1 MKAVIC
7 ERHGPPEALQLV
19 DLDIAPPEPGEVQ
32 LRIEACGINFP
43 DLLIIAGKYQE
54 QPPLP
59 FIPCGEVAGTIAAVG
74 AGVDT
79 FSVGDPVMAITYT
92 GGLAEF
98 VNAPVG
104 QVYQRPADMPARV
117 AAGFPGVFGTAFHAL
132 KQRAAL
138 QPGETLLVLGAAGG
152 VGHAAVQLGAA
163 MGARVIAAAG
173 SERKLDS
180 LHALGANETINY
192 RTTELRQ
199 AVKALTDG
207 RGADVIFDPVGGE
220 LSDQALRCIN
230 WNGRLLVVGFASG
243 TIPRIPANLLLLKG
257 FSVSGVFFSRF
268 EQEQPELA
276 QSNMAELTG
285 LYQAGRIAPQ
295 VDRCHTLAQ
304 YADALRALND
314 RDVVG
319 KVIVEI

>member
-7 ERHGPPEALQLV
+7 ERHGPPESLRLI
-19 DLDIAPPEPGEVQ
+19 DLDIAPPGPGEVQ
-32 LRIEACGINFP
+32 VRIEACGINFP

-59 FIPCGEVAGTIAAVG
+59 FVPCGEVAGRIATVG

-79 FSVGDPVMAITYT
+79 FEVGDPVMAVTYT
-92 GGLAEF
+92 GGLAEL

-104 QVYQRPADMPARV
+104 QVYHRPADMPARV
-117 AAGFPGVFGTAFHAL
+117 AAGFPGVFGTSFHAL

-173 SERKLDS
+173 SDAKLKP
-180 LHALGANETINY
+180 LRALGADETVNY
-192 RTTELRQ
+192 RTMDLRES
-199 AVKALTDG
+199 VKALTGG
-207 RGADVIFDPVGGE
+207 RGADVVYDPVGGE
-220 LSDQALRCIN
+220 LSDQAVRCIN

-257 FSVSGVFFSRF
+257 ISVTGVFFSRF

-276 QSNMAELTG
+276 RENMAELTG

-295 VDRCHTLAQ
+295 VDRSYPLAQ
-304 YADALRALND
+304 CADALRALNE
-314 RDVVG
+314 RDIIG
-319 KVIVEI
+319 KVVVEI